1 VYDRAV
7 SQDPTFA
14 RAIALHQRGDIVSA
28 EQLYRQ
34 ILRLKPQHAG
44 ALHLLGAIHLQ
55 RGELTEALAACAA
68 ALAINPANAAA
79 QQTQGDALHDL
90 KRYPEAIAA
99 YDRCLALEPNSF
111 VAWSNRGS
119 ALLRSRRFDD
129 AVSSYERA
137 LALRGNLANPHLNR
151 GAALQELG
159 RFDAALESFD
169 RAIAADPGLAAAHAN
184 RGCTL
189 DCLGRAQ
196 EALASCE
203 RAIALSPDYAAAH
216 LNRAVTLLRLGRF
229 PEGWAEYEW
238 RWRNTESALGR
249 DRRRSPVPLW
259 LGREPLAGKT
269 ILLHAEQGYGD
280 TLQFCRYAR
289 LVRERGAQVV
299 LEVHA
304 ALKRVLGRLEGVA
317 QVISRDDPT
326 PAVDFQCPLLSLP
339 LAFGTTLETIP
350 SGQRYL
356 TGEPE
361 LVERW
366 RLRLGE
372 RRGLRVGL
380 VWSGGFRPNEPEY
393 WSANARRNIELR
405 NLAALHHPRIEY
417 VSLQKGQPA
426 EAEPQQLRR
435 QGRAPCLFDQTRELA
450 DFADTAALI
459 ENLDLVVSVDTA
471 TAHLAAA
478 LGKPTWILSRFDG
491 CWRWLLN
498 RSDSPWYPSVR
509 LFRQQAPGTWDDV
522 VRQVRDELF
531 RLVA

>member
-1 VYDRAV
+1 M
-7 SQDPTFA
+7 
-14 RAIALHQRGDIVSA
+14 
-28 EQLYRQ
+28 
-34 ILRLKPQHAG
+34 
-44 ALHLLGAIHLQ
+44 GAIHVQ
-55 RGELTEALAACAA
+55 RGELTEALVACEAA
-68 ALAINPANAAA
+68 AAINPKNAAVH
-79 QQTQGDALHDL
+79 QTLGDALHDL

-99 YDRCLALEPNSF
+99 YDRCVALDPGCF

-119 ALLRSRRFDD
+119 ALLRSRRFDE
-129 AVSSYERA
+129 AVASYDRA
-137 LALRGNLANPHLNR
+137 LATSPRQLANPYLNR

-159 RFDAALESFD
+159 RFNAALESFD
-169 RAIAADPGLAAAHAN
+169 QAIAADPALAAAHAN

-189 DCLGRAQ
+189 DCLGRSQ

-203 RAIALSPDYAAAH
+203 RAIALGPDYAAAH
-216 LNRAVTLLRLGRF
+216 LNRAIALLRLGRF

-238 RWRNTESALGR
+238 RWRNTGSALCR
-249 DRRRSPVPLW
+249 DRRRSFVPLW
-259 LGREPLAGKT
+259 LGREPLAGTT

-280 TLQFCRYAR
+280 TLQFCRYVR
-289 LVRERGAQVV
+289 LVHERGAKVV
-299 LEVHA
+299 LEAHP
-304 ALKRVLGRLEGVA
+304 ALKRVLSRLEGVA
-317 QVISRDDPT
+317 QIISRDE
-326 PAVDFQCPLLSLP
+326 PAPDVDFQCPLMSLP
-339 LAFGTTLETIP
+339 LAFGTTLATIP

-356 TGEPE
+356 AGEAE

-366 RLRLGE
+366 RVRLGE
-372 RRGLRVGL
+372 RRGFRVGL

-393 WSANARRNIELR
+393 WSANARRNIELQSLSEL
-405 NLAALHHPRIEY
+405 NHPRIEY

-426 EAEPQQLRR
+426 EAEPQELQRR
-435 QGRAPCLFDQTRELA
+435 GWRGPRLFDPTRELA

-459 ENLDLVVSVDTA
+459 ENLDLVIAVDTA

-509 LFRQQAPGTWDDV
+509 LFRQQAPGTWDEV
-522 VRQVRDELF
+522 VRQVRAELF